1 MESVEKDIEAKRN
14 EILKIESDIETLIH
28 SNERLKEQIE
38 NQDKQKEKLKQGAM
52 DSFMTM
58 TESSTD
64 IAYKKKL
71 LYMITRLT
79 WHDKALRQNLIKGF
93 VHNTKGDD
101 VSVFEMDAK
110 KCDNP
115 TLISVFLW
123 DYIGSGTAQN
133 WK

>member
-1 MESVEKDIEAKRN
+1 MESVERDIEAKRN
-14 EILKIESDIETLIH
+14 EILKIESDIETLVH
-28 SNERLKEQIE
+28 GNERLKQQIE
-38 NQDKQKEKLKQGAM
+38 SQDKQKDDLKQVAM
-52 DSFMTM
+52 DSFMSM
-58 TESSTD
+58 TESSSE

-71 LYMITRLT
+71 LYVITRLT

-93 VHNTKGDD
+93 VHNTQND

-115 TLISVFLW
+115 TLISDFLW